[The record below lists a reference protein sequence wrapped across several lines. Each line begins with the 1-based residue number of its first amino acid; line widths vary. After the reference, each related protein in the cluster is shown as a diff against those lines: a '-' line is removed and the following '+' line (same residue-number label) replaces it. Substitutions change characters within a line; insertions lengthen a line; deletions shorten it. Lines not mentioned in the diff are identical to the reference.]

1 MRLKLVPGNSSINFF
16 SRINSIFSISLF
28 MMLSSIFIYFLFGL
42 NYGIDFRGGTMLMVQ
57 SDETVPISK
66 YRYILSSAD
75 VGGTSVTE
83 ISDPGAKISNGMLDK
98 KRNIVLIRIE
108 QVVGQDSVQNDS
120 IIKVKT
126 KLAEEISSIKFLQT
140 DSVGAKVSKELIRK
154 GVISVILAVS
164 AVLFYIWIRFEW
176 QFAVGAVFAL
186 IHDVIITVG
195 IFSLLSLE
203 FNLSIIAALLTI
215 VGYSLNDTVIV
226 FDRIRENLKKFKKKP
241 LVELLNLSVNE
252 TLSRTVMTSVTTMI
266 ALTSLYILGGDVIRG
281 FTFAMIWGVLI
292 GTFSSIFV
300 ASAALLVLGVKRD
313 WSKPNAEV
321 GTQFKDKNQ

>member
-1 MRLKLVPGNSSINFF
+1 
-16 SRINSIFSISLF
+16 
-28 MMLSSIFIYFLFGL
+28 
-42 NYGIDFRGGTMLMVQ
+42 
-57 SDETVPISK
+57 
-66 YRYILSSAD
+66 
-75 VGGTSVTE
+75 
-83 ISDPGAKISNGMLDK
+83 MLDK

-126 KLAEEISSIKFLQT
+126 KLAEELSSIKFLQT

-176 QFAVGAVFAL
+176 QFALGAVFAL
-186 IHDVIITVG
+186 VHDVVITVG
-195 IFSLLSLE
+195 IFSFLSLE

-321 GTQFKDKNQ
+321 GTQFKDRNQ

>member
-1 MRLKLVPGNSSINFF
+1 
-16 SRINSIFSISLF
+16 
-28 MMLSSIFIYFLFGL
+28 MLI
-42 NYGIDFRGGTMLMVQ
+42 
-57 SDETVPISK
+57 
-66 YRYILSSAD
+66 
-75 VGGTSVTE
+75 
-83 ISDPGAKISNGMLDK
+83 
-98 KRNIVLIRIE
+98 
-108 QVVGQDSVQNDS
+108 
-120 IIKVKT
+120 
-126 KLAEEISSIKFLQT
+126 
-140 DSVGAKVSKELIRK
+140 
-154 GVISVILAVS
+154 
-164 AVLFYIWIRFEW
+164 YIWIRFEW

-266 ALTSLYILGGDVIRG
+266 ALMSLYILGGDVIRG

-321 GTQFKDKNQ
+321 GTQFKEKN